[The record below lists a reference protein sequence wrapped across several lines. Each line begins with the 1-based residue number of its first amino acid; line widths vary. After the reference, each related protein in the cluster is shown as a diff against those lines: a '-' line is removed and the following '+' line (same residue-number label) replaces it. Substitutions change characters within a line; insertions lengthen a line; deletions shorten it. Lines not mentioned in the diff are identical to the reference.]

1 MPAKERPAIDLAA
14 LKEAARTAPVMAEAV
29 AARQVVVAMKTELL
43 HMNRVKGYTW
53 AQVAEWLCQQG
64 VPITEGTL
72 KNYLYT
78 ATPSRRAK
86 AARKQSD
93 ETAKRPVP
101 APGPAIDALTL
112 PDNATEATA
121 NGGFVKAGRV
131 K

>member
-1 MPAKERPAIDLAA
+1 MPDKPAKSIDLSA
-14 LKEAARTAPVMAEAV
+14 LKAAAKSAPAKI

-43 HMNRVKGYTW
+43 HMNRAKGYTW
-53 AQVAEWLCQQG
+53 AQVAEWLGQHG
-64 VPITEGTL
+64 VAITEGTL

-86 AARKQSD
+86 AARKQDDDATKKPSPRSV
-93 ETAKRPVP
+93 AV
-101 APGPAIDALTL
+101 DALEL
-112 PDNATEATA
+112 PFDATEATA

>member
-1 MPAKERPAIDLAA
+1 MSDKPPKSIDLSA
-14 LKEAARTAPVMAEAV
+14 LKAAAKNAPVMADAI
-29 AARQVVVAMKTELL
+29 AARQVVVAMKPELL
-43 HMNRVKGYTW
+43 HMNRAKGYTW
-53 AQVAEWLCQQG
+53 AQVAEWLGQHG

-86 AARKQSD
+86 AARKQGD
-93 ETAKRPVP
+93 DAAKKPSSHSTTT
-101 APGPAIDALTL
+101 DALDL
-112 PDNATEATA
+112 PSDATEATA